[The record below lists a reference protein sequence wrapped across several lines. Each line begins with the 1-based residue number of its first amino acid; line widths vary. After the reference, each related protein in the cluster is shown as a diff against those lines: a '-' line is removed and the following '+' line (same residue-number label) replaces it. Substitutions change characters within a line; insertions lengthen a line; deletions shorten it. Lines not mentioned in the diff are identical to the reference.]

1 MNKLIF
7 VTLFSLL
14 VLAGCLVETQ
24 EEIKNITITNPETT
38 IQNTTNTQEA
48 DQTTS
53 INQTTNQTINT
64 TETTYLC
71 DLYVKNM
78 TVSTL
83 YPDIGDDVEIDFIIN
98 NIGKVNCPAFNY
110 SVFITK
116 NNKAVKTE
124 YFNVEGLNKSKSISK
139 EYEYE
144 FGAEGNYTIE
154 IFADNANK
162 IAEESEKNN
171 KASKKFYV
179 KATDEESDENDY
191 TDYNCTDSDKA
202 DKKVAGTCT
211 DDLGSV
217 IQDICL
223 SSSILWEA
231 KCIDGK
237 CDYYT
242 NITCVCVEGACQ

>member
-7 VTLFSLL
+7 VALFSLL
-14 VLAGCLVETQ
+14 VLAGCLVET
-24 EEIKNITITNPETT
+24 ETKNITITTPEAVV
-38 IQNTTNTQEA
+38 QNITTN
-48 DQTTS
+48 QTAS
-53 INQTTNQTINT
+53 INQTANQTSNT
-64 TETTYLC
+64 TQTNTTYLC

-78 TVSTL
+78 TSNTL
-83 YPDIGDDVEIDFIIN
+83 YPDAGEEATVSFIIAN
-98 NIGKVNCPAFNY
+98 VGKVNCPAFNY
-110 SVFITK
+110 SIFITK

-124 YFNVEGLNKSKSISK
+124 YFNVEGLNKSKSISE
-139 EYEYE
+139 EYDYE
-144 FGAEGNYTIE
+144 FEAEGNYTIE
-154 IFADNANK
+154 IYADNANK
-162 IAEESEKNN
+162 ISEESEKNN

-179 KATDEESDENDY
+179 KAADEESDDNDY

-217 IQDICL
+217 IQDICI
-223 SSSILWEA
+223 SSSSLWEA